1 MNTGL
6 RGAVPPADSAIVHSP
21 GLALRKFIIASTITL
36 SIGFLFVAGSYW
48 RDGGFV
54 HESLEWIGIVLIV
67 TCILGRTWCQLYI
80 GGRKHIELVTQG
92 PYSVTRN
99 PLYFFS
105 IIGALGIGAQFGS
118 VTVALLCGIFA
129 WAVFLWTALR
139 EEAAMV
145 EQFHDDYRRY
155 LARVPRFLPKL
166 AIWESPTTLLVQPRT
181 IVTTFLDALLFLV
194 AIPLVELFE
203 YLHDT
208 GILPLYFTLP

>member
-1 MNTGL
+1 MDAGL
-6 RGAVPPADSAIVHSP
+6 NGAAPAIRHSP
-21 GLALRKFIIASTITL
+21 SLALRKLVIALTISL

-54 HESLEWIGIVLIV
+54 HECIEWMGVVLIV

-92 PYSVTRN
+92 PYSVSRN
-99 PLYFFS
+99 PLYLFS
-105 IIGALGIGAQFGS
+105 IVGALGIGAQFGS
-118 VTVALLCGIFA
+118 LTVALVCGIFA
-129 WAVFLWTALR
+129 WAVFLWTAWR
-139 EEAAMV
+139 EEAAML
-145 EQFHDDYRRY
+145 EQFHDEYRRY
-155 LARVPRFLPKL
+155 LERVPRFMPRL
-166 AIWESPTTLLVQPRT
+166 AMWESPTTLLVHPRT

-208 GILPLYFTLP
+208 GLLPLYFTLP